1 VVISTCLHPCVATT
15 ALMQWPSART
25 HTQSTA
31 ILNRDS
37 LLRLTLSYL
46 FRAGCRFC
54 IRYKHKRGK
63 LLTFQSQP
71 IGDGSGAA
79 AEAKSAGGGTARLR
93 TDEKTEDA
101 ALVDMLEN
109 DIDGAEGP
117 AMSQP
122 LSISCV
128 PIAPRATPPSPHAR
142 RQPAAPSPHARVP
155 SLTSLSFFLPLSCR
169 GQFMYM
175 HTNMFA
181 RHACPTRPHV
191 QTHHANMLTRDA
203 LCLCRALCGHHR
215 HGQMR
220 PYQLEGLAF
229 FSELHSSG
237 LSGGILADEMVSVF
251 APPCS

>member
-1 VVISTCLHPCVATT
+1 
-15 ALMQWPSART
+15 MQWPSART